1 MTSHAL
7 AQDNVSTVPG
17 WHAHLSLAFANDDNR
32 TSLVHSSHRGPLR
45 VQRAFYPE
53 GPGCPHV
60 YVLHPPGGLVPGDAL
75 VIEVDVQG
83 GARALVTTPAAGKV
97 YRVGGRALP
106 QAQCVSARVA
116 AGACLEWLPQDGIV
130 FDGADVALHNRFDL
144 CGDARL
150 IAWDVITLGRQA
162 GDLPFDRGRVDQR
175 FAVWRDGRPL
185 WLERLHVVGGDAL
198 LGAPWGLGGLPV
210 YGTLV
215 ATGNVGAEMLQALR
229 ELAPEHVERR
239 WAVTQLPE
247 LIVSRYLGLHGREAL
262 GLFERAWALMRPVLL
277 DRVAVAPR
285 IWST

>member
-1 MTSHAL
+1 MTATTQMRDE
-7 AQDNVSTVPG
+7 ATTDAG
-17 WHAHLSLAFANDDNR
+17 WHAHLSLTFSDDGNR
-32 TSLVHSSHRGPLR
+32 TSLVRSAHRGPLR

-60 YVLHPPGGLVPGDAL
+60 YVLHPPGGLVPGDRL
-75 VIEVDVQG
+75 GIEVAVG
-83 GARALVTTPAAGKV
+83 AGARALVTTPAAGKV
-97 YRVGGRALP
+97 YRVGGRALA
-106 QAQCVSARVA
+106 QAQCVSVEVA
-116 AGACLEWLPQDGIV
+116 AGGCLEWLPQDGIV

-144 CGDARL
+144 RGDARL
-150 IAWDVITLGRQA
+150 IAWDVITLGRRA

-185 WLERLHVVGGDAL
+185 WLERLHAVGGDAL

-210 YGTLV
+210 YGTLL
-215 ATGNVGAEMLQALR
+215 ATGQVSAELLQALR

-247 LIVSRYLGLHGREAL
+247 LLVARYLGLHGREAL
-262 GLFERAWALMRPVLL
+262 GLFERAWVLLRPVLL
-277 DRVAVAPR
+277 DRDAVAPR